1 MALAGAGAA
10 WPNAQKGVPMYTV
23 IGTVQSRALRVLWM
37 LEELGQPYDHVAI
50 APQSEGVVAFNPAG
64 KVPVLIA
71 DGTPI
76 VDSTAIIQFLAD
88 RHGALTHPAGT
99 LERARQDSLT
109 QFLLDEFD
117 AALWLAARHS
127 FILPEEL
134 RMSGIKN
141 TLRWEF
147 ERSQQVLA
155 QRMGEGDFVM
165 GEVMTVP
172 DIILTHCLGWALTA
186 KFPIVEHRLSAYLDR
201 MRSRPALLRA
211 QAR

>member
-1 MALAGAGAA
+1 
-10 WPNAQKGVPMYTV
+10 MYQV
-23 IGTVQSRALRVLWM
+23 IGTAQSRALRVLWM
-37 LEELGQPYDHVAI
+37 LEELGVDYAHVPAN
-50 APQSEGVVAFNPAG
+50 PQSEGVVAFNPAG

-76 VDSTAIIQFLAD
+76 TDSTAIIQFLAD

-127 FILPEEL
+127 FVLPEEL
-134 RMSGIKN
+134 RMAGIKN
-141 TLRWEF
+141 SLRWEF
-147 ERSQQVLA
+147 ERSQRILV
-155 QRMGEGDFVM
+155 QRMGEGPFIM

-172 DIILTHCLGWALTA
+172 DIILTHCGIWAISA
-186 KFPIVEHRLSAYLDR
+186 RFPIVEARLSEYLAR
-201 MRSRPALLRA
+201 MRARPALQRA
-211 QAR
+211 QTR